1 MGLWIRRPPRTAR
14 KHLEQTI
21 CSLPVFFYSLSIF
34 QSTLTCVLEVFNKL
48 HGSHQV
54 TGLEQGL
61 KLGVEL
67 MMEGDG
73 AFEQRF
79 PALSGKIG
87 HKGHLSSRQL
97 IPVAL
102 RL

>member
-1 MGLWIRRPPRTAR
+1 MICGVRRTPRTAS
-14 KHLEQTI
+14 KKADPSVPT
-21 CSLPVFFYSLSIF
+21 SLLDSFTRTPVNADM
-34 QSTLTCVLEVFNKL
+34 CAEVFNKL

-73 AFEQRF
+73 A
-79 PALSGKIG
+79 LSKGSQFFLGKQDTKDI
-87 HKGHLSSRQL
+87 
-97 IPVAL
+97 
-102 RL
+102 

>member
-1 MGLWIRRPPRTAR
+1 MVCGVRHPPRTANKNLKR
-14 KHLEQTI
+14 AHLFPT
-21 CSLPVFFYSLSIF
+21 SLRESFTRTPVNADM
-34 QSTLTCVLEVFNKL
+34 CAEVFNKL

-73 AFEQRF
+73 A
-79 PALSGKIG
+79 LSKGSQLFLGKQDTKDI
-87 HKGHLSSRQL
+87 
-97 IPVAL
+97 
-102 RL
+102 

>member
-1 MGLWIRRPPRTAR
+1 MCA
-14 KHLEQTI
+14 
-21 CSLPVFFYSLSIF
+21 
-34 QSTLTCVLEVFNKL
+34 EVFNKL

-73 AFEQRF
+73 A
-79 PALSGKIG
+79 LS
-87 HKGHLSSRQL
+87 KGSQLFKKYPGGTGLRTETGVATGEKVNLRQELNILLHLLLQPL
-97 IPVAL
+97 PL
-102 RL
+102 RWV